1 MNIRG
6 SGGGCFRKG
15 ARVQLDGGRTVA
27 IEEIKIG
34 DEVLAFD
41 EEGRIHAAKV
51 TKVHYHHEDQPIL
64 HVKFWRGETFITP
77 NHWVLNQYNA
87 FVEIGSLTTHDA
99 LVDGMGHLR
108 PITGASL
115 IGYEPVWN
123 LTVEP
128 HHTFICDGVRVHNG
142 GHRERFPVVAGSG
155 GGGGKGGGG
164 RVAVE
169 APDTLQSVQYAR
181 VLDLVSEGE
190 IGGLVNGD
198 RSIIINDTPLM
209 NENGQYNFS
218 GVTTDYRTGTQSQNY
233 IPGFP
238 AVENEVPVSTE
249 VKQTLPVTRTIT
261 NANVNAARLT
271 VSVPQLTQQDTTNG
285 DLNGASVTLR
295 VDIQNN
301 GGGFVPA
308 RIEIEQIGLSVS
320 GLVATS
326 GGVNIVSANIG
337 INWTGLPSKIGQ
349 SWWDGS
355 FLKQQVQQV
364 TWVAEYRLLPSG
376 AWVQFGSGSLS
387 GTATVETV
395 EKIDSTT
402 TRRVAPTGSASASAD
417 LVEGAYEFRI
427 TYTGDGAVKI
437 GFANGR
443 YWTPNIYINGKTTSR
458 YQRSIRVELPSPGP
472 WDIRVSRLTADST
485 QASLQNKTFFD
496 SYTEIIDAKLRYP
509 NSAVFGIQID
519 ARQFNSIPSRAY
531 EIYGIKVKVPGNYNP
546 VTRSY
551 TGEWD
556 GDFQIAWTDNP
567 AWIFYD
573 IITNARYGL
582 GQFIDA
588 DSVDKWGLYSIA
600 QYCDELVPNGLGGVE
615 PRFTCNAFIQTRY
628 EAYNLIMQMA
638 SIFRAMTYW
647 SSEQITCAQDR
658 PADPVALFTS
668 ANVIDGQ
675 FNYSG
680 SSVKARHTVAL
691 VTWNDPNDRYRQK
704 VEYVEDQ
711 EGIERYGVVQ
721 TEVVA
726 FGCTSRGQAHRMGR
740 WILYTER
747 MESETVT
754 FKAGMDAALVY
765 PGAIIHTQDQF
776 RSGERFGGRILSATT
791 TEVTVDSPITI
802 EAGKT
807 YELSVVLPDGS
818 IEAKGLTNAPG
829 SHTALSLDSAL
840 SDTPQDFA
848 MWVLSASDLVPE
860 EWRVVSI
867 TESEPGIVEIS
878 ALASRQDKYAAIE
891 QDLLL
896 EPISTIGINTGAPG
910 AVENLTVV
918 EGLYLINPSVVGNS
932 VTVSWTGNSPLY
944 ILSYSAEGFN
954 PQRVEVLESSYTYQ
968 GLTPGVYTFS
978 VQPVNALGRRGAISS
993 VTREIF
999 GLSAPPADVT
1009 GLSLAAIA
1017 GSAHIAFNASPDLD
1031 VIVGG
1036 YLRLRHS
1043 RTGSSWNDA
1052 VDIGVYIA
1060 GASTSAVVPL
1070 LQGTYFAK
1078 WVDGTGNESVN
1089 ATMIHTNAPS
1099 IISLN
1104 FVESVIEHPE
1114 FSGAKTNIGIDE
1126 FAGAP
1131 ALTLD
1136 SQLTI
1141 DEIGLI
1147 DEQAEFMAWGGVS
1160 TSGQYE
1166 FAGSVDLGS
1175 VFTSRLTADLQTFG
1189 YNPTDIVDA
1198 WGLID
1203 GLQSI
1208 DGDVIN
1214 DVSAVVMVRTSND
1227 NVTYTGWTP
1236 LLIGDYSARAFEFR
1250 LDLSSVGSNSIAVT
1264 QCSVTVDMPDTVQSA
1279 EDIVS
1284 GAATYTVTYPT
1295 KYYANPALGITA
1307 QDMQTGDYYEISNKS
1322 NEGFDILFKNS
1333 SGTAISRTFD
1343 YIAKGY

>member
-27 IEEIKIG
+27 IEELKIG

-87 FVEIGSLTTHDA
+87 FVEMGSLTTHDA

-164 RVAVE
+164 GRVAVE

-190 IGGLVNGD
+190 IGGLVNGY
-198 RSIIINDTPLM
+198 RSIIINDTPLL

-238 AVENEVPVSTE
+238 AVENEVAVSTE

-308 RIEIEQIGLSVS
+308 RIRIEQIGLSVS
-320 GLVATS
+320 GNTASSGSTS
-326 GGVNIVSANIG
+326 ILSANLSV
-337 INWTGLPSKIGQ
+337 NWTGVNSTTSTQ
-349 SWWDGS
+349 
-355 FLKQQVQQV
+355 FCTYTV
-364 TWVAEYRLLPSG
+364 EYRSLPSG
-376 AWVQFGSGSLS
+376 AWTNLVTNSVSGVRRAERRFVTQSESLS
-387 GTATVETV
+387 YWVNDYYPPSISQA
-395 EKIDSTT
+395 IQFQ
-402 TRRVAPTGSASASAD
+402 AS
-417 LVEGAYEFRI
+417 VEGAYEFRVLKVSG
-427 TYTGDGAVKI
+427 TGSVSFGYGIADYYSSE
-437 GFANGR
+437 FA
-443 YWTPNIYINGKTTSR
+443 ISGKTTSR
-458 YQRSIRVELPSPGP
+458 YQRSLRVELPSPGP
-472 WDIRVSRLTADST
+472 WDIRVSRVTADST

-531 EIYGIKVKVPGNYNP
+531 EIYGIKVKVPSNYNP

-573 IITNARYGL
+573 IITNDRYGL

-600 QYCDELVPNGLGGVE
+600 QYCDELVPTGLGGVE

-818 IEAKGLTNAPG
+818 IEAKGVTNAPG

-891 QDLLL
+891 QDLVL
-896 EPISTIGINTGAPG
+896 EPISTIGTNAGAPSE
-910 AVENLTVV
+910 VENLTVV
-918 EGLYLINPSVVGNS
+918 EGLYLVTPSVVGNS
-932 VTVSWTGNSPLY
+932 VTVSWTGNSPRY
-944 ILSYSAEGFN
+944 IVSYSSEGIN
-954 PQRVEVLESSYTYQ
+954 QQQIDVSESSYTYQ

-1043 RTGSSWNDA
+1043 RTGTSWNDA

-1089 ATMIHTNAPS
+1089 ATMIQTNAPS
-1099 IISLN
+1099 IIALN
-1104 FVESVIEHPE
+1104 FVESVIEHPT

-1126 FAGAP
+1126 FAGDP

-1147 DEQAEFMAWGGVS
+1147 DDQPEFMAWGGVS

-1203 GLQSI
+1203 GLQSV

-1227 NVTYTGWTP
+1227 AVTYSEWEP

-1250 LDLSSVGSNSIAVT
+1250 LDLSSAGSNSIAVT

-1284 GAATYTVTYPT
+1284 GAATYTVTYPS

>member
-6 SGGGCFRKG
+6 SGGGGKG
-15 ARVQLDGGRTVA
+15 G
-27 IEEIKIG
+27 
-34 DEVLAFD
+34 
-41 EEGRIHAAKV
+41 
-51 TKVHYHHEDQPIL
+51 
-64 HVKFWRGETFITP
+64 
-77 NHWVLNQYNA
+77 
-87 FVEIGSLTTHDA
+87 
-99 LVDGMGHLR
+99 
-108 PITGASL
+108 
-115 IGYEPVWN
+115 
-123 LTVEP
+123 
-128 HHTFICDGVRVHNG
+128 
-142 GHRERFPVVAGSG
+142 
-155 GGGGKGGGG
+155 GGGG

-198 RSIIINDTPLM
+198 RSIIINDTPLL

-218 GVTTDYRTGTQSQNY
+218 GVAIDYRVGTQSQNY

-238 AVENEVPVSTE
+238 AVENEVSVGTE
-249 VKQTLPVTRTIT
+249 VKQILPVTRTIT

-271 VSVPQLTQQDTTNG
+271 VSVPQLTLQDTSNG
-285 DLNGASVTLR
+285 DLKGSSVTLR
-295 VDIQNN
+295 VDVQNN
-301 GGGFVPA
+301 GGGFIPA
-308 RIEIEQIGLSVS
+308 RVGIEQINLSVS
-320 GLVATS
+320 GNDATS
-326 GGVNIVSANIG
+326 GDQDILNGTIGVRWVGDSVLQTIQTCS
-337 INWTGLPSKIGQ
+337 WT
-349 SWWDGS
+349 
-355 FLKQQVQQV
+355 
-364 TWVAEYRLLPSG
+364 AEYRALPSG
-376 AWVQFGSGSLS
+376 DWTLFAS
-387 GTATVETV
+387 GTFSGTRTAETNPNNTGFDDLY
-395 EKIDSTT
+395 IFS
-402 TRRVAPTGSASASAD
+402 APEQTNQAFIAD
-417 LVEGAYEFRI
+417 LVEGPHEFSVTKTAGIGEISIAYA
-427 TYTGDGAVKI
+427 TGGY
-437 GFANGR
+437 FS
-443 YWTPNIYINGKTTSR
+443 PNIIINGKTTSR
-458 YQRSIRVELPSPGP
+458 YQRSVRVELPAPGP
-472 WDIRVSRLTADST
+472 WDIKVSRVTDDSLS
-485 QASLQNKTFFD
+485 QALQNKTFFD

-519 ARQFNSIPSRAY
+519 ARQFSSIPSRAY
-531 EIYGIKVKVPGNYNP
+531 EIYGIKVKVPSNYDP

-556 GDFQIAWTDNP
+556 GEFQVAWTNNP
-567 AWIFYD
+567 AWVFYD
-573 IITNARYGL
+573 IITNDRYGL
-582 GQFIDA
+582 GQFIDV

-600 QYCDELVPNGLGGVE
+600 QYCDELVPTGLGGVE

-647 SSEQITCAQDR
+647 SSEQITCVQDR

-754 FKAGMDAALVY
+754 FKAGMDAALIY

-776 RSGERFGGRILSATT
+776 RSGERFGGRIIDATT
-791 TEVTVDSPITI
+791 TEVTIDSPVSV
-802 EAGKT
+802 EFGKT
-807 YELSVVLPDGS
+807 YSLSVVLPDGT
-818 IEAKGLTNAPG
+818 IEERGITNTIG
-829 SHTALSLDSAL
+829 THDVLILSSPLSSA
-840 SDTPQDFA
+840 PQDFA
-848 MWVLSASDLVPE
+848 MWVLAASDLVPE

-867 TESEPGIVEIS
+867 SETEPGIVEIS
-878 ALASRQDKYAAIE
+878 ALASRQDKFAAIE
-891 QDLLL
+891 QDLIL
-896 EPISTIGINTGAPG
+896 EPINTIGIDGGAPSP
-910 AVENLTVV
+910 VENFTVV
-918 EGLYLINPSVVGNS
+918 EGLYLVNPSVVGNS
-932 VTVSWTGNSPLY
+932 VTVSWTGNSPKY
-944 ILSYSAEGFN
+944 IVSYAAEGTN
-954 PQRVEVLESSYTYQ
+954 PQQVDISESSYTYQ

-978 VQPVNALGRRGAISS
+978 VQAVNALGRRGAISS
-993 VTREIF
+993 ITREIF

-1017 GSAHIAFNASPDLD
+1017 GSAHISFNASTDLD

-1089 ATMIHTNAPS
+1089 ATMIQTNAPS
-1099 IISLN
+1099 IIALN
-1104 FVESVIEHPE
+1104 FVESVIEHPA
-1114 FSGAKTNIGIDE
+1114 FSGTKTNVGIDD
-1126 FAGAP
+1126 FAGDP
-1131 ALTLD
+1131 AITLD

-1141 DEIGLI
+1141 DEIGFI
-1147 DEQAEFMAWGGVS
+1147 DDQPEFMAWGGVS

-1189 YNPTDIVDA
+1189 YNPNDTVDA
-1198 WGLID
+1198 WGLLD
-1203 GLQSI
+1203 DLQSL

-1214 DVSAVVMVRTSND
+1214 DVSAVVMVRKSND
-1227 NVTYTGWTP
+1227 AVTYSEWEP

-1250 LDLSSVGSNSIAVT
+1250 LDLSSSGSNNIAVT
-1264 QCSVTVDMPDTVQSA
+1264 QCSVSVDMPDTVQSA
-1279 EDIVS
+1279 EDITS
-1284 GAATYTVTYPT
+1284 GAATYTVTYPN

-1333 SGTAISRTFD
+1333 SGAAISRTFD

>member
-1 MNIRG
+1 MIIRG

-15 ARVQLDGGRTVA
+15 SQVQLDGGKTIA
-27 IEEIKIG
+27 IEELKVG

-41 EEGRIHAAKV
+41 EAGDIHLAKV
-51 TKVHYHHEDQPIL
+51 TKVHYHADPQPIL
-64 HVKFWRGETFITP
+64 RVRFWRGETYITP
-77 NHWVLNQYNA
+77 NHWVLNQYNS
-87 FVEIGSLTTHDA
+87 FVEMGSLTTHDA

-108 PITGASL
+108 PITGAEL

-128 HHTFICDGVRVHNG
+128 HHTFIADGVRVHNG
-142 GHRERFPVVAGSG
+142 GHRERFPVVRGS

-164 RVAVE
+164 GRVAVE
-169 APDTLQSVQYAR
+169 SPDTLQSVQYAR

-190 IGGLVNGD
+190 IGGLVSGAQ
-198 RSIIINDTPLM
+198 SIYINDTPLL
-209 NENGQYNFS
+209 NESGQYNFS
-218 GVTTDYRTGTQSQNY
+218 GVTIDYRTGTQAQSY
-233 IPGFP
+233 IQGFP
-238 AVENEVPVSTE
+238 AIENEVAVGTE
-249 VKQTLPVTRTIT
+249 VKNALPVTRTIT
-261 NANVNAARLT
+261 NSNVNAARLT
-271 VSVPQLTQQDTTNG
+271 LSVPQLTTQDTTNG

-295 VDIQNN
+295 VDVQNN

-308 RIEIEQIGLSVS
+308 RIGVEQLNLSIS
-320 GLVATS
+320 GNTATS
-326 GGVNIVSANIG
+326 GSNQILGASIGV
-337 INWTGLPSKIGQ
+337 
-349 SWWDGS
+349 SWAGDAG
-355 FLKQQVQQV
+355 VV
-364 TWVAEYRLLPSG
+364 TMQHCSWAAQYRLLPSG
-376 AWVQFGSGSLS
+376 SWTQFASGAFSGTVTKRYVTTGDGGIGGGYTIQIIPPSGSNTASIELS
-387 GTATVETV
+387 
-395 EKIDSTT
+395 
-402 TRRVAPTGSASASAD
+402 
-417 LVEGAYEFRI
+417 EGAYEFRVLQSGQGSI
-427 TYTGDGAVKI
+427 HIQWANSSYYTPYV
-437 GFANGR
+437 
-443 YWTPNIYINGKTTSR
+443 YINGKTTSR
-458 YQRSIRVELPSPGP
+458 YQRSLRVELPSPGP
-472 WDIRVSRLTADST
+472 WDIRVSRVTADSN

-509 NSAVFGIQID
+509 NSAIFGMQID

-531 EIYGIKVKVPGNYNP
+531 EIYGIKVKVPTNYDP
-546 VTRSY
+546 VTRAY

-573 IITNARYGL
+573 IVTNDRYGL

-588 DSVDKWGLYSIA
+588 GSVDKWGLYSIA
-600 QYCDELVPNGLGGVE
+600 KYCDEIVPNGLGGSE
-615 PRFTCNAFIQTRY
+615 PRFTCNAFIQTRH

-647 SSEQITCAQDR
+647 SSEQITCVQDR
-658 PADPVALFTS
+658 PSDPVALLTS

-691 VTWNDPNDRYRQK
+691 VTWNDPNDRCRQK

-754 FKAGMDAALVY
+754 FKAGMDAALIY

-776 RSGERFGGRILSATT
+776 RSGERFGGRVISATAS
-791 TEVTVDSPITI
+791 EVTIDAPITV
-802 EAGKT
+802 EYGKT
-807 YELSVVLPDGS
+807 YEISVVLPDGS
-818 IEAKGLTNAPG
+818 IESRKVTNTLG
-829 SHTALSLDSAL
+829 TYSVLSLDSAL
-840 SDTPQDFA
+840 SDIPQEFS
-848 MWVLSASDLVPE
+848 MWVLSASDLAPE

-867 TESEPGIVEIS
+867 SESDPGVVEIS

-891 QDLLL
+891 QDLVL
-896 EPISTIGINTGAPG
+896 EPISTIGIDTGASFSI
-910 AVENLTVV
+910 ENLTVV
-918 EGLYLINPSVVGNS
+918 EGLYLINPSVVGTS
-932 VTVSWTGNSPLY
+932 ATVSWTGNSPRY
-944 ILSYSAEGFN
+944 IVSYSADGIS
-954 PQRVEVLESSYTYQ
+954 PQQIDVPGSSYTYQ
-968 GLTPGVYTFS
+968 GLAPGTYTFS
-978 VQPVNALGRRGAISS
+978 VQPVNALGRRGRISS

-999 GLSAPPADVT
+999 GLYSPPEDVS

-1017 GSAHIAFNASPDLD
+1017 GSAHIAFNPSPDLD

-1060 GASTSAVVPL
+1060 GSATSAVVPL

-1089 ATMIHTNAPS
+1089 ASMIYTNAPS
-1099 IISLN
+1099 IIALN

-1114 FSGAKTNIGIDE
+1114 FAGAKTNVGIDE
-1126 FAGAP
+1126 FAGQP

-1147 DEQAEFMAWGGVS
+1147 DEQPEFMAWGGVS
-1160 TSGQYE
+1160 TSGKYE

-1189 YNPTDIVDA
+1189 YNPTDVVDA
-1198 WGLID
+1198 WGFLD
-1203 GLQSI
+1203 DLQSV

-1227 NVTYTGWTP
+1227 AVTYSEWGP

-1250 LDLSSVGSNSIAVT
+1250 LDLSSSSSNNISVT
-1264 QCSVTVDMPDTVQSA
+1264 RCAVTVDMPDAVQSE

-1284 GAATYTVTYPT
+1284 GAGVYSVVYPT
-1295 KYYANPALGITA
+1295 AYYANPALGITA
-1307 QDMQTGDYYEISNKS
+1307 QDMQTGDYYEITNKS
-1322 NEGFDILFKNS
+1322 NIGFDILFKNQ